1 MAAGT
6 ANDLALPSVV
16 TMTTTGL
23 HIPAGISRDDWVEVG
38 TALGQIDRK
47 LQWMVGDWINAGER
61 EGYIDSDTYDAAERL
76 FPQLSRKTLREY
88 AHVARASS
96 IRMDDLSF
104 KHHPTVAALPPEEQ
118 AERLEEA
125 RDHNWP
131 ASELREQI
139 KAEPVPPVGEL
150 RPRKRQHQ
158 EQLVASVASR
168 MEDIRMT
175 VGEIDLATAKQALPE
190 GKHDECLQQLRNARA
205 AVTGLINA
213 LA

>member
-1 MAAGT
+1 MAEA
-6 ANDLALPSVV
+6 AALALPDTV

-23 HIPAGISRDDWVEVG
+23 HIPAGITRDDWVEVG
-38 TALGQIDRK
+38 TSLGQIDRK

-76 FPQLSRKTLREY
+76 FPQLSRKTLQEY
-88 AHVARASS
+88 AHVASKSS
-96 IRMDDLSF
+96 IRMEDVSF
-104 KHHPTVAALPPEEQ
+104 AHHQVVAALPPEEQ

-131 ASELREQI
+131 VSELREQM
-139 KAEPVPPVGEL
+139 KTQPEPAVGEM

-158 EQLVASVASR
+158 EQLVTSVASR

-190 GKHDECLQQLRNARA
+190 GKHDECLQQLRNART